1 MASASAILGKTAPV
15 RALKSSS
22 DVRFYFAADSHD
34 GFQLLDRFVKTSNEN
49 KPAFVLSGGDMT
61 EVGTAKEHAAT
72 AKALGKLQVPLES
85 IPGNHDY
92 RGSERDRFV
101 KDFGT
106 TPRSFDRGGV
116 HFILLD
122 DANQHIDASTFSFLE
137 RDLAAN
143 QGKPTVVA
151 MHVPAVGK
159 DVSAVVAKLHA
170 RMPASIAY
178 PKLEDPAQSAR
189 FTDLMSRYN
198 VNLVLAG
205 HTHVPDERT
214 VGGVR
219 YVTAGALGGKL
230 TKVGSTHEYL
240 DVALHDGKVD
250 VKHVALDAPA
260 DGIKGLIA
268 DDGRYVGRQVQTLT
282 RGSFSS
288 ALRRAFGDLI
298 EHFHF

>member
-1 MASASAILGKTAPV
+1 MASAGAIQAKAMPA
-15 RALKSSS
+15 RAMKSSS
-22 DVRFYFAADSHD
+22 DVRFFFAADSHD
-34 GFQLLDRFVKTSNEN
+34 GFNLLDRFVKTTNEK

-72 AKALGKLQVPLES
+72 AKALGKLQVPLAS

-106 TPRSFDRGGV
+106 TPRSFDQGGV
-116 HFILLD
+116 HFVLID
-122 DANQHIDASTFSFLE
+122 DANQHIDDSTFSFLE

-159 DVSAVVAKLHA
+159 DVSATVAKLHA
-170 RMPASIAY
+170 RMPNTIAY
-178 PKLEDPAQSAR
+178 PKLEDPAQATR

-198 VNLVLAG
+198 VKLVLSG
-205 HTHVPDERT
+205 HTHVPDEQS

-240 DVALHDGKVD
+240 DVALHDGNVE
-250 VKHVALDAPA
+250 VKHVALDAPV
-260 DGIKGLIA
+260 DGVKGLIA
-268 DDGRYVGRQVQTLT
+268 DDTRYVGRQLETLT
-282 RGSFSS
+282 RGSFS
-288 ALRRAFGDLI
+288 ATLRRAFGDLV
-298 EHFHF
+298 EHFHL

>member
-1 MASASAILGKTAPV
+1 MASASAIQAKARPV
-15 RALKSSS
+15 RAMNPNS
-22 DVRFYFAADSHD
+22 DVRFFFAADSHD
-34 GFQLLDRFVKTSNEN
+34 GFKLLDRFVKTTNEK

-61 EVGTAKEHAAT
+61 EVGSAKEHAAT
-72 AKALGKLQVPLES
+72 VQALGKLQVPLES

-101 KDFGT
+101 RDFGT
-106 TPRSFDRGGV
+106 TPRSFDQGGV

-122 DANQHIDASTFSFLE
+122 DANQRVDDSTFSFLE

-159 DVSAVVAKLHA
+159 DVSASVAKLHA
-170 RMPASIAY
+170 RMPKTIAY
-178 PKLEDPAQSAR
+178 PKLEDPAQAAR

-198 VNLVLAG
+198 VKLVLSG
-205 HTHVPDERT
+205 HTHLPDERT

-230 TKVGSTHEYL
+230 MKAGSAHEYL
-240 DVALHDGKVD
+240 DVALHDGNVD
-250 VKHVALDAPA
+250 VKHVALDAPV

-268 DDGRYVGRQVQTLT
+268 DDTRYIGSQVRTLT
-282 RGSFSS
+282 RGSFS
-288 ALRRAFGDLI
+288 ATLRRAFGHLI
-298 EHFHF
+298 DHFHL